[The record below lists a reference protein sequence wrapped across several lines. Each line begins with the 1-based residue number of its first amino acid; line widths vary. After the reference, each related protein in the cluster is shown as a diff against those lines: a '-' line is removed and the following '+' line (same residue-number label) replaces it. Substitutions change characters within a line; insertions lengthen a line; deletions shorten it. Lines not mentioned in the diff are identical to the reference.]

1 MIARLSLWL
10 LTPVAAAIAALPV
23 AAQTTGSTGAAAKD
37 MQRIEVTASKRKQL
51 VLDVPYSITAIGGDE
66 IADRGVTDIQEMQS
80 VVPTLF
86 INQNA
91 PGASRIQL
99 RGLSQ
104 GVGYG
109 AALVGTYLDEISL
122 NMPDAQRSLDVPL
135 VDMARL
141 EVLRG
146 PQGTLYGDGS
156 MGGTIRFITRA
167 PKLDRFE
174 ASVEAGV
181 NQLSDGE
188 AGWRANAVVNLPLSS
203 GVVGLRLVAGHEDQ
217 AGSVDNS
224 VSGAK
229 DINGAKRD

>member
-1 MIARLSLWL
+1 MKQSRAKWV
-10 LTPVAAAIAALPV
+10 LTSVATAVTAMSAL
-23 AAQTTGSTGAAAKD
+23 AQTEAPDRAQLD
-37 MQRIEVTASKRKQL
+37 RVEVTASKRTQF
-51 VLDVPYSITAIGGDE
+51 VLDVPYSVSVIGGSD
-66 IADRGVTDIQEMQS
+66 IADRGVADIQQMQS
-80 VVPTLF
+80 VVPSLF

-135 VDMARL
+135 VDMQRI

-167 PKLDRFE
+167 PKLDKFE
-174 ASVEAGV
+174 AQVEAGYG
-181 NQLSDGE
+181 QLSG
-188 AGWRANAVVNLPLSS
+188 G
-203 GVVGLRLVAGHEDQ
+203 G
-217 AGSVDNS
+217 
-224 VSGAK
+224 
-229 DINGAKRD
+229 

>member
-1 MIARLSLWL
+1 MKLSPALDRP
-10 LTPVAAAIAALPV
+10 TPVAAAIALLALASTV
-23 AAQTTGSTGAAAKD
+23 CAQVQEP
-37 MQRIEVTASKRKQL
+37 QRVEVTASKRTQL
-51 VLDVPYSITAIGGDE
+51 VIDVPYSITAIGAKE
-66 IADRGVTDIQEMQS
+66 IADRGVTDIQQMQS
-80 VVPTLF
+80 VVPSLF

-135 VDMARL
+135 FDMARI

-167 PKLDRFE
+167 PGWTSSRAAPRP
-174 ASVEAGV
+174 ASVNSQAARRAG
-181 NQLSDGE
+181 
-188 AGWRANAVVNLPLSS
+188 APAAW
-203 GVVGLRLVAGHEDQ
+203 
-217 AGSVDNS
+217 
-224 VSGAK
+224 
-229 DINGAKRD
+229 